1 MDIQR
6 SVVRSELSDSRAKYT
21 VRLISP
27 VCGLHEP
34 ESIML
39 RFELLRMVVDN
50 PDLIACGGSRFEQ
63 LKVFYDGDKWVLEV
77 SAVS

>member
-6 SVVRSELSDSRAKYT
+6 NVVRSELSDSKAKYT
-21 VRLISP
+21 VRLCSP
-27 VCGLHEP
+27 MCGRNDQ

-39 RFELLRMVVDN
+39 RFELLRMVIDN
-50 PDLIACGGSRFEQ
+50 PDLITCGAARFEQ
-63 LKVFYDGDKWVLEV
+63 LRVFYDGDKWVLEA